1 MRNKEV
7 RNCCINHFQ
16 VQRSIHQRHA
26 WSSCPV
32 RVPHCWMVL
41 GLQLGKSLSER
52 HWVLHLAIF
61 CFKQP
66 SHCCKKKSN
75 SQWKLLRVS
84 CNTWGDLQQPSWAS
98 CWWQPVYIGVRSR
111 AKGLS
116 RRGQGSSLGHTQPIN
131 RLRGWW
137 QMPNSQEETPLSL
150 SLLLPL
156 LLPTQ
161 NSSVFP
167 ISKEHPLFLNSGLYF
182 RGLQA
187 SVDSTSYQH
196 SFLPFLFCLSLPS
209 PISVVWNQNPD
220 WMGRWKCKSP

>member
-16 VQRSIHQRHA
+16 VQRSIHQRRA

-32 RVPHCWMVL
+32 RVLHCWMVL
-41 GLQLGKSLSER
+41 GLQLGKSLSEK

-84 CNTWGDLQQPSWAS
+84 CNAWGDLQQPSWAS
-98 CWWQPVYIGVRSR
+98 YWWQPVYTGVRSR

-137 QMPNSQEETPLSL
+137 QMPNSQEGTPLSL
-150 SLLLPL
+150 YSSPSSSPPRIQVSFLFWKSIPCSWILAFTSEDSNLLL
-156 LLPTQ
+156 
-161 NSSVFP
+161 
-167 ISKEHPLFLNSGLYF
+167 I
-182 RGLQA
+182 LQA
-187 SVDSTSYQH
+187 TNILSFH
-196 SFLPFLFCLSLPS
+196 SSS
-209 PISVVWNQNPD
+209 A
-220 WMGRWKCKSP
+220 